1 MCTGAVTRVPEK
13 KDRVTFN
20 YLFNSQ
26 KSLSGGKMSKNSS
39 KYTKNRQKYV
49 KDDEITQ
56 TFLEIYQKNG
66 KNT

>member
-39 KYTKNRQKYV
+39 KYTNNRQKYV

-56 TFLEIYQKNG
+56 TFLEIYQKND